1 LPLDCR
7 LLAGAP
13 DGGPEATVVSTDTVV
28 DEWLAEQ
35 RRLTPVERFSAK
47 HDAGNVPAQARYY
60 QELIPAARP
69 GPGQQYRFEIDLDS
83 CTGCKSCV
91 VACNSLNGLDEDE
104 SWRSVGL
111 LHGTAPDV
119 RYQQTVTTGCH
130 HCVDPAC
137 LEGCPVDAYEKDPET
152 GIVRHL
158 DDQCIGCSYCTL
170 TCPYE
175 VPTYSKSRGIVRKC
189 DMCHDRLAEGEAP
202 ACVQA
207 CPNGAISIGIVD
219 TVVLEAAAATG
230 SALVPGAPPS
240 SMTVPSTEY
249 RSARGQLD
257 DVLAADRF
265 AVKPAHAHDPL
276 TVMLVLTQLSV
287 GAFVVDLLAP
297 GSSRW
302 GSAIALFTGL
312 LALGASVLHLGRPQY
327 AWRAVIGLRHSWL
340 SREVVAFGVFAAAAA
355 PYALFH
361 SEILGYAVAAS
372 GLAGVA
378 CSIQLYARTGRRW
391 WRASATT
398 VRFGLSTTVSGL
410 ALVLLSS
417 GERPLAWGLVAATV
431 VKLLWELS
439 VLRHHGRGDGDL
451 AKTAQLLLG
460 DLRGQLLTR
469 VGLGVAGGVLVPSL
483 VLAGVPIAVAAA
495 GVVLVVAAELI
506 ERRLFFT
513 GVAAPRMPGT
523 V

>member
-1 LPLDCR
+1 V
-7 LLAGAP
+7 
-13 DGGPEATVVSTDTVV
+13 TVTATVV

-35 RRLTPVERFSAK
+35 RRLTPIERFSAK
-47 HDAGNVPAQARYY
+47 HDAGGMPVQARYY

-69 GPGQQYRFEIDLDS
+69 GPGQQYRFEIDLDA

-111 LHGTAPDV
+111 LHGTAPGV

-137 LEGCPVDAYEKDPET
+137 LSGCPVDAYEKDPET

-189 DMCHDRLAEGEAP
+189 DMCHDRLSEGEAP

-207 CPNGAISIGIVD
+207 CPNGAIRIGLVD
-219 TVVLEAAAATG
+219 TVVLAASAATG

-265 AVKPAHAHDPL
+265 AVKPAHAHNPL

-287 GAFVVDLLAP
+287 GAFLVDLLVP

-302 GSAIALFTGL
+302 GSAVALLTGL

-340 SREVVAFGVFAAAAA
+340 SREVVAFGAFAAAAV
-355 PYALFH
+355 PYALLQV
-361 SEILGYAVAAS
+361 EALGYAVAAT

-378 CSIQLYARTGRRW
+378 CSVQLYARTRRRW
-391 WRASATT
+391 WRASSTT
-398 VRFGLSTTVSGL
+398 IRFGLSTLVSGL
-410 ALVLLSS
+410 ALVLLTS
-417 GERPLAWGLVAATV
+417 GERSLASILMGATAAKLV
-431 VKLLWELS
+431 WELS
-439 VLRHHGRGDGDL
+439 VLRHRGSGDGDL

-460 DLRGQLLTR
+460 DLRGQLLAR
-469 VGLGVAGGVLVPSL
+469 LGLGVAGGVLVPLL
-483 VLAGVPIAVAAA
+483 VLAGVPLAAL
-495 GVVLVVAAELI
+495 GLVLVVAAELV

-513 GVAAPRMPGT
+513 AVAAPRMPGL

>member
-1 LPLDCR
+1 MTT
-7 LLAGAP
+7 A
-13 DGGPEATVVSTDTVV
+13 TVV

-35 RRLTPVERFSAK
+35 RRLTPIERFAAK
-47 HDAGNVPAQARYY
+47 HDAGDVPAQARYY
-60 QELIPAARP
+60 RELIPANLP

-111 LHGTAPDV
+111 LHGTVPGV

-137 LEGCPVDAYEKDPET
+137 LAGCPVDAYEKDPVT
-152 GIVRHL
+152 GIVKHL

-207 CPNGAISIGIVD
+207 CPNGAIRIGVVD

-230 SALVPGAPPS
+230 GSLVPGAPPS

-249 RSARGQLD
+249 RSTKGRVD

-265 AVKPAHAHDPL
+265 AVQPAHAHNPL
-276 TVMLVLTQLSV
+276 TLMLVLTQLSV
-287 GAFVVDLLAP
+287 GAFVVDLLTP
-297 GSSRW
+297 GTSRW
-302 GSAIALFTGL
+302 GSAVAVLTGL

-327 AWRAVIGLRHSWL
+327 AWRAVIGLKHSWL
-340 SREVVAFGVFAAAAA
+340 SREVVAFGGFAAAAV
-355 PYALFH
+355 PYAVLGA
-361 SEILGYAVAAS
+361 EPLGYVVAAV
-372 GLAGVA
+372 GLVGVG
-378 CSIQLYARTGRRW
+378 CSVQLYAVTKRRW
-391 WRASATT
+391 WRTSATAT
-398 VRFGLSTTVSGL
+398 RFGLSMAVSGL
-410 ALVLLSS
+410 ALELLVTGDSA
-417 GERPLAWGLVAATV
+417 LAVGLMATTV
-431 VKLLWELS
+431 VKLGWELS
-439 VLRHHGRGDGDL
+439 ILRHRGDDDL
-451 AKTAQLLLG
+451 AKTAQLLSGELRDELLLRVALG
-460 DLRGQLLTR
+460 L
-469 VGLGVAGGVLVPSL
+469 AGGVLVPAL
-483 VLAGVPIAVAAA
+483 VLAGLPVAAL
-495 GVVLVVAAELI
+495 GLLLVVGAELV
-506 ERRLFFT
+506 ERHLFFT
-513 GVAAPRMPGT
+513 AVAAPRMPGLI
-523 V
+523 

>member
-1 LPLDCR
+1 MS
-7 LLAGAP
+7 
-13 DGGPEATVVSTDTVV
+13 ATSTVV

-35 RRLTPVERFSAK
+35 RRLTPIERFSTK
-47 HDAGNVPAQARYY
+47 HDAGTVPAQARYY
-60 QELIPAARP
+60 RELIPANRP

-111 LHGTAPDV
+111 LHGTVPGA

-207 CPNGAISIGIVD
+207 CPNGAIQIGIVD
-219 TVVLEAAAATG
+219 TVVLVAAAATG
-230 SALVPGAPPS
+230 TALVPGAPAS

-265 AVKPAHAHDPL
+265 AVKPAQAHTPL

-287 GAFVVDLLAP
+287 GAFVVDLVAQ

-302 GSAIALFTGL
+302 GSAVAVLTGL

-340 SREVVAFGVFAAAAA
+340 SREVVAFGAFAGAAV
-355 PYALFH
+355 PYAVFPFDA
-361 SEILGYAVAAS
+361 LGYAVAAF
-372 GLAGVA
+372 GILGVV
-378 CSIQLYARTGRRW
+378 CSIQLYARTRRRW
-391 WRASATT
+391 WRTSATAT
-398 VRFGLSTTVSGL
+398 RFGLSTTVSGL
-410 ALVLLSS
+410 ALVLVTNGGRS
-417 GERPLAWGLVAATV
+417 LAWGLIGATSGKV
-431 VKLLWELS
+431 LWELS
-439 VLRHHGRGDGDL
+439 VLRHRRRGDGDL
-451 AKTAQLLLG
+451 AKTAQLLTG
-460 DLRGQLLTR
+460 ELRRELLAR
-469 VGLGVAGGVLVPSL
+469 VGLGLAGGIAIPAL
-483 VLAGVPIAVAAA
+483 VLGGAPVAAV
-495 GVVLVVAAELI
+495 GLPLVVGAELL

-513 GVAAPRMPGT
+513 AVAPPRMPGL